1 MTLAYPQQPQDTSIH
16 DSQFVDGPEK
26 HREAD
31 ARHLAHDVR
40 NWLTV
45 LQVYCDLLRTSDT
58 VAGDGRKWIEE
69 LSGAVERGQGLVTSL
84 LDSAQVSEPPRRLSS
99 IEVASPK
106 PLDLAA
112 AIERRLPLLREMA
125 GSPIQVEVGTV
136 DHAGT
141 TALRE
146 PEFERILL
154 NLVRNAIDAMPHG
167 GRLKIALEH
176 GDLSQRS
183 SLVLRVSDTGNGI
196 APEFLSH
203 IFNSGFSTKLTPVDP
218 LMERGFGLAIVRE
231 LALGA
236 GGSVR
241 VHSRVGHGSSFA
253 IELPLLSELASPGR
267 AETMF
272 PPKESWQ
279 LSRKCRGRRGA
290 ATPRATIL
298 APIGKEPEYHAN
310 YNTNVYPHVSNSPF
324 GASQHDACAGGRRRH
339 RHPYRGFRYRA

>member
-1 MTLAYPQQPQDTSIH
+1 MTLALPQQPLDTSIPDSRFR
-16 DSQFVDGPEK
+16 DSQFADEPEK

-45 LQVYCDLLRTSDT
+45 LQVYCDLLRTSGT

-69 LSGAVERGQGLVTSL
+69 LWCAVERGQGLVTSL
-84 LDSAQVSEPPRRLSS
+84 LDSAQGAAPLRRLSS
-99 IEVASPK
+99 AEVASSK

-125 GSPIQVEVGTV
+125 GSPIQVEVETV
-136 DHAGT
+136 DHVGT

-146 PEFERILL
+146 PEFERMML

-167 GRLKIALEH
+167 GRLRIALEH
-176 GDLSQRS
+176 GDSSQRS

-196 APEFLSH
+196 TAEFLPH
-203 IFNSGFSTKLTPVDP
+203 IFDSGFSTKLTPADP

-253 IELPLLSELASPGR
+253 VELPLLSNSLPLGMPSHASAERKLAVVSEMPR
-267 AETMF
+267 Q
-272 PPKESWQ
+272 K
-279 LSRKCRGRRGA
+279 RGRHAPRNNSGA
-290 ATPRATIL
+290 NRKGTRVP
-298 APIGKEPEYHAN
+298 
-310 YNTNVYPHVSNSPF
+310 
-324 GASQHDACAGGRRRH
+324 C
-339 RHPYRGFRYRA
+339 